1 MVHSSSPPSG
11 ILASVLCQCF
21 FLSGWCWSVPA
32 LAACKP
38 IATYLPFLPYLRSQL
53 VFPPSSIPFR
63 LRHFLFA
70 LASTFCRRLFRF
82 HGRGYVVRQ
91 RHAAGATP
99 SATATAA
106 RRVADVFDARS
117 ARRQHLDI
125 DTGWWSE
132 FSKVSRFSRLDLLLE
147 MLNSFFRKT
156 TSVACMRGEHLFK
169 SRCLLPNLD
178 IHESPVPST

>member
-1 MVHSSSPPSG
+1 VFKGHDKGRKVREGTSVLDFRSKDLQTCRFGVVHSSPPSG
-11 ILASVLCQCF
+11 IVSASFCLVGAGRYLPWPRASPSQPRN
-21 FLSGWCWSVPA
+21 LPSISTLPA
-32 LAACKP
+32 LS
-38 IATYLPFLPYLRSQL
+38 TRL
-53 VFPPSSIPFR
+53 PPSSIPFR

-106 RRVADVFDARS
+106 RRVTDVFDARS

-132 FSKVSRFSRLDLLLE
+132 FSKVSRCSGPNLLL
-147 MLNSFFRKT
+147 K
-156 TSVACMRGEHLFK
+156 C
-169 SRCLLPNLD
+169 
-178 IHESPVPST
+178 